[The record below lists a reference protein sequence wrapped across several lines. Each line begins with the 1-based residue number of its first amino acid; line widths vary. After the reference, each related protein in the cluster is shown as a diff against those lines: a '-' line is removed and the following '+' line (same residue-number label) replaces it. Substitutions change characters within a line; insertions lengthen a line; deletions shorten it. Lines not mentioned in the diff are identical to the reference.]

1 MKKLL
6 RVLGRLFLALL
17 FLAAA
22 ALVTL
27 GLLRW
32 RGLILLPDEADP
44 DEWEV
49 FGVDVSSYQG
59 EVDWPVLAEQG
70 VDFAF
75 IKATEGSLLQDRRF
89 AANWAGAAAAGVRAG
104 AYHFLSYDSP
114 GETQAD
120 NFIAAVPVTEGALPP
135 VVDIE
140 FYGEYLDTPPEKER
154 VRAILDP
161 LLERLEAHYGVKPIL
176 YVTYRS
182 YYRYIA
188 GGGYGDYPIWC
199 SSPTVFPLV
208 PGWDFWQYSHSAELE
223 GYYGT
228 QRRIDLNIFR
238 GSQAEFERF
247 GSTGRGQARKNAC
260 PLLFPPEFWY
270 NNKPMYFA
278 CGRSLWTDLR
288 DWRVPCGGYLAWRCG
303 KTSP

>member
-1 MKKLL
+1 MVLVLL
-6 RVLGRLFLALL
+6 ILAALALL
-17 FLAAA
+17 GFF
-22 ALVTL
+22 
-27 GLLRW
+27 LLRW
-32 RGLILLPDEADP
+32 RGLILYSHESNPDQ
-44 DEWEV
+44 WEV
-49 FGVDVSSYQG
+49 FGVDLSSYQG
-59 EVDWPVLAEQG
+59 TVDWTTLKDQG

-75 IKATEGSLLQDRRF
+75 IKATEGSLLQDTRF
-89 AANWAGAAAAGVRAG
+89 SANWTGAAEAGIPAG

-120 NFIAAVPVTEGALPP
+120 NFISVVPATQGSLPP

-140 FYGEYLDTPPEKER
+140 FYGEYLENPPDKAH
-154 VRAILDP
+154 VQSILDP
-161 LLERLEAHYGVKPIL
+161 LLEKLEAHYGVKPIL

-238 GSQAEFERF
+238 GSRAEFERF
-247 GSTGRGQARKNAC
+247 G
-260 PLLFPPEFWY
+260 
-270 NNKPMYFA
+270 
-278 CGRSLWTDLR
+278 
-288 DWRVPCGGYLAWRCG
+288 
-303 KTSP
+303 

>member
-1 MKKLL
+1 MICSIVSLFFVPFRK
-6 RVLGRLFLALL
+6 RL
-17 FLAAA
+17 
-22 ALVTL
+22 
-27 GLLRW
+27 
-32 RGLILLPDEADP
+32 
-44 DEWEV
+44 
-49 FGVDVSSYQG
+49 
-59 EVDWPVLAEQG
+59 
-70 VDFAF
+70 
-75 IKATEGSLLQDRRF
+75 
-89 AANWAGAAAAGVRAG
+89 
-104 AYHFLSYDSP
+104 
-114 GETQAD
+114 
-120 NFIAAVPVTEGALPP
+120 
-135 VVDIE
+135 
-140 FYGEYLDTPPEKER
+140 TPPEKER

-247 GSTGRGQARKNAC
+247 G
-260 PLLFPPEFWY
+260 
-270 NNKPMYFA
+270 
-278 CGRSLWTDLR
+278 
-288 DWRVPCGGYLAWRCG
+288 
-303 KTSP
+303 